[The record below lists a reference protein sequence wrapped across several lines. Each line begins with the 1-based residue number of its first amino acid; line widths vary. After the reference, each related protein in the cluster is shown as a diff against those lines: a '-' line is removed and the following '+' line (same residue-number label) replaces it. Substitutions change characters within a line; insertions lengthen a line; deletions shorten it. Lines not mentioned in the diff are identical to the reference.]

1 MARTST
7 AKTTTVDE
15 TAKANANLE
24 KENSELKAQIAE
36 MMAMIKDLQV
46 NQQTQQTASNTVV
59 LQDELRRRVT
69 ITSITTGGVN
79 LKTNDTGMAK
89 PFRLERFGQ
98 TIPIVYEDLM
108 DCINTDRWIFE
119 EGLVYINDKKAI
131 EEQYLEDAYT
141 KFLTADQIRTILD
154 LDDKTIAQMVSN
166 STREIQETIVRL
178 ICEKINKGEAINLN
192 KVKVV
197 GESCTPPVKIMEV
210 AERLAV

>member
-7 AKTTTVDE
+7 AKKESTVE
-15 TAKANANLE
+15 VSNANLE
-24 KENSELKAQIAE
+24 KENAELKSQIAE
-36 MMAMIKDLQV
+36 MMAMIKDLQA
-46 NQQTQQTASNTVV
+46 NQQTQNTAQNTVV

-79 LKTNDTGMAK
+79 LKTNDTGSAK

-119 EGLVYINDKKAI
+119 EGLIYINDKRAI

-141 KFLTADQIRTILD
+141 KFLTADQMKNILD
-154 LDDKTIAQMVSN
+154 LDENTITQMVSN
-166 STREIQETIVRL
+166 STREMQETIVRL
-178 ICEKINKGEAINLN
+178 IAEKINKGETINLN

-197 GESCTPPVKIMEV
+197 GEACTPPVKISEV
-210 AERLAV
+210 AEALAR

>member
-7 AKTTTVDE
+7 AKKEPTVE
-15 TAKANANLE
+15 VSNANLE
-24 KENSELKAQIAE
+24 KENAELKSQIAE
-36 MMAMIKDLQV
+36 MMAMIKDLQT
-46 NQQTQQTASNTVV
+46 NQQTQNTAQNTVV

-79 LKTNDTGMAK
+79 LKTNDTGSAK

-119 EGLVYINDKKAI
+119 EGLIYINDKKAI

-141 KFLTADQIRTILD
+141 KFLTADQMKNILD
-154 LDDKTIAQMVSN
+154 LDENTIIQMVSN

-178 ICEKINKGEAINLN
+178 IAEKINKGETINLN

-197 GESCTPPVKIMEV
+197 GEACTPPVKISEI
-210 AERLAV
+210 AEALAR

>member
-7 AKTTTVDE
+7 AKKEPTVE
-15 TAKANANLE
+15 VSNANLE
-24 KENSELKAQIAE
+24 KENAELKSQIAE
-36 MMAMIKDLQV
+36 MMAMIKDLQT
-46 NQQTQQTASNTVV
+46 NQQIQNTAQNTVV

-79 LKTNDTGMAK
+79 LKTNDTGSAK

-119 EGLVYINDKKAI
+119 EGLIYINDKKAI

-141 KFLTADQIRTILD
+141 KFLTADQMKNILD
-154 LDDKTIAQMVSN
+154 LDENTITQMVSN

-178 ICEKINKGEAINLN
+178 IAEKINKGETINLN

-197 GESCTPPVKIMEV
+197 GEACTPPVKISEV
-210 AERLAV
+210 AEALAR

>member
-7 AKTTTVDE
+7 AKKEPTVE
-15 TAKANANLE
+15 VSNTNLE
-24 KENSELKAQIAE
+24 KENAELKSQIAE
-36 MMAMIKDLQV
+36 MMAMIKDLQT
-46 NQQTQQTASNTVV
+46 NQQTQNTAQNTVV

-79 LKTNDTGMAK
+79 LKTNDTGSAK

-119 EGLVYINDKKAI
+119 EGLIYINDKKAI

-141 KFLTADQIRTILD
+141 KFLTADQMKNILD
-154 LDDKTIAQMVSN
+154 LDENTITQMVSN

-178 ICEKINKGEAINLN
+178 IAEKINKGETINLN

-197 GESCTPPVKIMEV
+197 GEACTPPVKISEV
-210 AERLAV
+210 AEALAR

>member
-7 AKTTTVDE
+7 AKKEPTVE
-15 TAKANANLE
+15 VSNANLE
-24 KENSELKAQIAE
+24 KENAELKSQIAE
-36 MMAMIKDLQV
+36 MMAMIKDLQT
-46 NQQTQQTASNTVV
+46 NQQTQNTAQNTVV

-79 LKTNDTGMAK
+79 LKTNDTGSAK

-119 EGLVYINDKKAI
+119 EGLIYINDKKAI

-141 KFLTADQIRTILD
+141 KFLTADQIKNILD
-154 LDDKTIAQMVSN
+154 LDENTIAQMVSN
-166 STREIQETIVRL
+166 STKEIQETIVRL
-178 ICEKINKGEAINLN
+178 IAEKINKGETINLN

-197 GESCTPPVKIMEV
+197 GEACTPPVKISEV
-210 AERLAV
+210 AEALAR

>member
-7 AKTTTVDE
+7 AKTNAVDE
-15 TAKANANLE
+15 TAKTNANLE

-36 MMAMIKDLQV
+36 MMAMIKDLQT
-46 NQQTQQTASNTVV
+46 NQQNQNTSNTVI

-69 ITSITTGGVN
+69 ITSITTGGIN

-119 EGLVYINDKKAI
+119 DGLVYINDQKAI
-131 EEQYLEDAYT
+131 EEQYLEDAYK
-141 KFLTADQIRTILD
+141 KFLTADQIRNILD
-154 LDDKTIAQMVSN
+154 LDNKTIAQMVSN

-178 ICEKINKGEAINLN
+178 ICDKINKGETINLN

-197 GESCTPPVKIMEV
+197 EEACTPPVKIMEV
-210 AERLAV
+210 AERLAR

>member
-7 AKTTTVDE
+7 AKTTSAE
-15 TAKANANLE
+15 TAVKLNDDLK
-24 KENSELKAQIAE
+24 KENDELKAQIAE
-36 MMAMIKDLQV
+36 MMSMIKGLQN
-46 NQQTQQTASNTVV
+46 NQQNTANTVV

-69 ITSITTGGVN
+69 ITSISTGGVN

-89 PFRLERFGQ
+89 PFRLDRFGQ

-119 EGLVYINDKKAI
+119 EGFVYINDEKAI
-131 EEQYLEDAYT
+131 EEQYLEDAYK
-141 KFLTADQIRTILD
+141 KFLTADQIRNILE

-166 STREIQETIVRL
+166 VTTEIQETIVRL
-178 ICEKINKGEAINLN
+178 ICDKINKGETINLN

-197 GESCTPPVKIMEV
+197 GDACTPPVKITEV
-210 AERLAV
+210 AERLAR

>member
-7 AKTTTVDE
+7 AKTNAVDE
-15 TAKANANLE
+15 TAKTNANLE

-36 MMAMIKDLQV
+36 MMAMIKDLQT
-46 NQQTQQTASNTVV
+46 NQQNQNTSNTVV

-69 ITSITTGGVN
+69 ITSITTGGIN

-119 EGLVYINDKKAI
+119 DGLVYINDQKAI
-131 EEQYLEDAYT
+131 EEQYLEDAYK
-141 KFLTADQIRTILD
+141 KFLTADQIRNILD
-154 LDDKTIAQMVSN
+154 LDDKTITQMVSN

-178 ICEKINKGEAINLN
+178 ICDKINKGETINLN

-197 GESCTPPVKIMEV
+197 EEACVPPVKIMEV
-210 AERLAV
+210 AERLAR

>member
-7 AKTTTVDE
+7 AKKEPTVE
-15 TAKANANLE
+15 VSNANLE
-24 KENSELKAQIAE
+24 KENAELKSQIAE
-36 MMAMIKDLQV
+36 MMAMIKDLQT
-46 NQQTQQTASNTVV
+46 NQQTQNIAQNTVV

-79 LKTNDTGMAK
+79 LKTNDTGSAK

-119 EGLVYINDKKAI
+119 EGLIYINDKKAI

-141 KFLTADQIRTILD
+141 KFLTADQMKNILD
-154 LDDKTIAQMVSN
+154 LDENTITQMVSN

-178 ICEKINKGEAINLN
+178 IAEKINKGETINLN

-197 GESCTPPVKIMEV
+197 GEACTPPVKISEV
-210 AERLAV
+210 AEALAR

>member
-7 AKTTTVDE
+7 AKKEPTVE
-15 TAKANANLE
+15 VSNANLE
-24 KENSELKAQIAE
+24 KENAELKSQIAE
-36 MMAMIKDLQV
+36 MMAMIKDLQT
-46 NQQTQQTASNTVV
+46 NQQTQNTAQNTVV

-79 LKTNDTGMAK
+79 LKTNDTGSAK

-119 EGLVYINDKKAI
+119 EGLIYINDKKAI

-141 KFLTADQIRTILD
+141 KFLTADQMKNILD
-154 LDDKTIAQMVSN
+154 LDENTIAQMVSN
-166 STREIQETIVRL
+166 STKEIQETIVRL
-178 ICEKINKGEAINLN
+178 IAEKINKGETINLN

-197 GESCTPPVKIMEV
+197 GEACTPPVKISEV
-210 AERLAV
+210 AEALAR

>member
-7 AKTTTVDE
+7 TKKEPTVE
-15 TAKANANLE
+15 VSNANLE
-24 KENSELKAQIAE
+24 KENAELKSQIAE
-36 MMAMIKDLQV
+36 MMAMIKDLQT
-46 NQQTQQTASNTVV
+46 NQQTQNTAQNTVV

-79 LKTNDTGMAK
+79 LKTNDTGSAK

-119 EGLVYINDKKAI
+119 EGLIYINDKKAI

-141 KFLTADQIRTILD
+141 KFLTADQMKNILD
-154 LDDKTIAQMVSN
+154 LDENTITQMVSN

-178 ICEKINKGEAINLN
+178 IAEKINKGETINLN

-197 GESCTPPVKIMEV
+197 GEACTPPVKISEV
-210 AERLAV
+210 AEALAR

>member
-7 AKTTTVDE
+7 AKKEPTVE
-15 TAKANANLE
+15 VSNANLE
-24 KENSELKAQIAE
+24 KENAELKSQIAE
-36 MMAMIKDLQV
+36 MMAMIKDLQT
-46 NQQTQQTASNTVV
+46 NQQTQNTAQNTVV

-79 LKTNDTGMAK
+79 LKTNDTGSAK

-119 EGLVYINDKKAI
+119 EGLIYINDKKAI

-141 KFLTADQIRTILD
+141 KFLTADQMKNILD
-154 LDDKTIAQMVSN
+154 LDENTITQIVSN

-178 ICEKINKGEAINLN
+178 IAEKINKGETINLN

-197 GESCTPPVKIMEV
+197 GEACTPPVKISEV
-210 AERLAV
+210 AEALAR

>member
-7 AKTTTVDE
+7 AKKEPTVE
-15 TAKANANLE
+15 VSNTNLE
-24 KENSELKAQIAE
+24 KENAELKSQIAE
-36 MMAMIKDLQV
+36 MMAMIKDLQT
-46 NQQTQQTASNTVV
+46 NQQTQNTAQNTVV

-79 LKTNDTGMAK
+79 LKTNDTGSAK

-119 EGLVYINDKKAI
+119 EGYIYINDKKAI

-141 KFLTADQIRTILD
+141 KFLTADQMKNILD
-154 LDDKTIAQMVSN
+154 LDENTITQMVSN

-178 ICEKINKGEAINLN
+178 IAEKINKGETINLN

-197 GESCTPPVKIMEV
+197 GEACTPPVKISEV
-210 AERLAV
+210 AEALAR

>member
-7 AKTTTVDE
+7 AKKEPTVE
-15 TAKANANLE
+15 VSNANLE
-24 KENSELKAQIAE
+24 KENAELKSQIAE
-36 MMAMIKDLQV
+36 MMAMIKDLQT
-46 NQQTQQTASNTVV
+46 NQQIQNTAQNTVV

-79 LKTNDTGMAK
+79 LKTNDTGSAK

-119 EGLVYINDKKAI
+119 EGLIYINDKKAI

-141 KFLTADQIRTILD
+141 KFLTADQIKNILD
-154 LDDKTIAQMVSN
+154 LDENTIAQMVSN
-166 STREIQETIVRL
+166 STKEIQETIVRL
-178 ICEKINKGEAINLN
+178 IAEKINKGETINLN

-197 GESCTPPVKIMEV
+197 GEACTPPVKISEV
-210 AERLAV
+210 AEALAR

>member
-7 AKTTTVDE
+7 AKKEPTVE
-15 TAKANANLE
+15 VSNANLE
-24 KENSELKAQIAE
+24 KENAELKSQIAE
-36 MMAMIKDLQV
+36 MMAMIKDLQT
-46 NQQTQQTASNTVV
+46 NQQIQNTAQNTVV

-79 LKTNDTGMAK
+79 LKTNDTGSAK

-119 EGLVYINDKKAI
+119 EGLIYINDKKAI

-141 KFLTADQIRTILD
+141 KFLTADQMKNILD
-154 LDDKTIAQMVSN
+154 LDENTIAQMVSN
-166 STREIQETIVRL
+166 STKEIQETIVRL
-178 ICEKINKGEAINLN
+178 IAEKINKGETINLN

-197 GESCTPPVKIMEV
+197 GEACTPPVKISEV
-210 AERLAV
+210 AEALAR

>member
-7 AKTTTVDE
+7 AKKEPTVE
-15 TAKANANLE
+15 VSNANLE
-24 KENSELKAQIAE
+24 KENAELKSQIAE
-36 MMAMIKDLQV
+36 MMAMIKDLQT
-46 NQQTQQTASNTVV
+46 NQQTQNTAQNTVV

-79 LKTNDTGMAK
+79 LKTNDTGSAK

-119 EGLVYINDKKAI
+119 EGLIYINDKKAI

-141 KFLTADQIRTILD
+141 KFLTADQMKNILD
-154 LDDKTIAQMVSN
+154 LDENTITQMVSN

-178 ICEKINKGEAINLN
+178 IAEKINKGETTNLN

-197 GESCTPPVKIMEV
+197 GEACTPPVKISEV
-210 AERLAV
+210 AEALAR